1 MKTLLVILTLFVIL
15 ILGSIQLQNSFAD
28 APTEVLTAGIKDN
41 PGSWWVGEGLKKGD
55 FFSYDLCYV
64 YYKDCTKFQMDIWF
78 EGDIKVET
86 ETKWLVQVVVYDGPF
101 VIPGN
106 MELGKIAPEPTG
118 GSKDIGPYRSAYKSS
133 IIWLSAFANADKP
146 KEFNKPSWGKIAN
159 IGGQQII
166 PTEMQ
171 TITVPAMK
179 NVDTALI
186 SWRTGGQDSKVWVL
200 DDFPFPIKAFTY
212 VHVAT
217 GIPPT
222 EYEFELLDY
231 KENVLVNPFA
241 NVKPFLPGVGLEGCI
256 QNYELVDVKKATA
269 DFLYIMDLKYGPP
282 NPETGCEI
290 EWFIGFK
297 RNFADVQFEDQVQYD
312 ILVVDDNFTLPPIR
326 SLAQEEGKKFLY
338 APSGFVHT
346 NTIVKENPGIAHY
359 VIWILGTSPKTI
371 VAPIE
376 ELDYLQIDIPISE
389 QSLSTP
395 TPTTTPSPKVPSW
408 IKTTAGFWVDGFSSD
423 NEFVNAIEFLINE
436 GIIVIPPTASGGEIA
451 AEVPSWIQTTTGF
464 WVDGFTSDEEFVS
477 AIQWLIKN
485 GIMRIA

>member
-1 MKTLLVILTLFVIL
+1 M
-15 ILGSIQLQNSFAD
+15 QNAFAQVD
-28 APTEVLTAGIKDN
+28 IITGGIKDN
-41 PGSWWVGEGLKKGD
+41 PGIWWVGEGLKKGD
-55 FFSYDLCYV
+55 FFSYDLCFV
-64 YYKDCTKFQMDIWF
+64 YYKDCSFFQMDIWV
-78 EGDIKVET
+78 EGDITDET

-133 IIWLSAFANADKP
+133 IIWLSSFANADLP
-146 KEFNKPSWGKIAN
+146 KEFSKPSWGKIAN

-171 TITVPAMK
+171 TVTVPAGTF
-179 NVDTALI
+179 DTALI

-200 DDFPFPIKAFTY
+200 DGFPFPIKAFTY
-212 VHVAT
+212 VHVSS

-231 KENVLVNPFA
+231 QENVLVNPFA
-241 NVKPFLPGVGLEGCI
+241 NVKPFLPGKGLEGCI
-256 QNYELVDVKKATA
+256 KNYELVDVKKATINFA
-269 DFLYIMDLKYGPP
+269 YILDLKYGPP

-297 RNFADVQFEDQVQYD
+297 RNFAEVQFEDQVQYD

-326 SLAQEEGKKFLY
+326 SFAQEEGKQFLF

-346 NTIVKENPGIAHY
+346 KTIVKENPGTAHY
-359 VIWILGTSPKTI
+359 VIYIYGTSPQNI
-371 VAPIE
+371 VAPPE
-376 ELDYLQIDIPISE
+376 ELDYLQIDITIAGD
-389 QSLSTP
+389 STYP
-395 TPTTTPSPKVPSW
+395 TPTTPPQSPDIPSW
-408 IKTTAGFWVDGFSSD
+408 IKNNAGWWSAGQIDD
-423 NEFVNAIEFLINE
+423 NSFVQGIQYLIKE
-436 GIIVIPPTASGGEIA
+436 GIMKIPETQQGTGSGSSNI
-451 AEVPSWIQTTTGF
+451 PSWIKNNAD
-464 WVDGFTSDEEFVS
+464 WWADGLISDNDFVQG
-477 AIQWLIKN
+477 IQWLIEN

>member
-1 MKTLLVILTLFVIL
+1 
-15 ILGSIQLQNSFAD
+15 LQNSFAD
-28 APTEVLTAGIKDN
+28 SPTEVLTAGIKDN
-41 PGSWWVGEGLKKGD
+41 PGIWWVGEGLKKGD
-55 FFSYDLCYV
+55 FFSYDLCFV
-64 YYKDCTKFQMDIWF
+64 YYKDCSFFQMDIWI
-78 EGDIKVET
+78 EGDIAVET

-133 IIWLSAFANADKP
+133 IIWLSSFANADKP
-146 KEFNKPSWGKIAN
+146 KEFSKPSWGKIAN

-171 TITVPAMK
+171 TVTVPAGTF
-179 NVDTALI
+179 DTALI

-200 DDFPFPIKAFTY
+200 DDFPFPIKAFTF
-212 VHVAT
+212 VHVSS

-231 KENVLVNPFA
+231 QENVLVNPFA
-241 NVKPFLPGVGLEGCI
+241 NVKPLLRGKGLEDCT

-269 DFLYIMDLKYGPP
+269 NFAYIMDVKYGPP

-297 RNFADVQFEDQVQYD
+297 RNFAEVQFEDQVQYD
-312 ILVVDDNFTLPPIR
+312 ILVVDDNFTIPPIR
-326 SLAQEEGKKFLY
+326 SLAQEEGKQFLF

-359 VIWILGTSPKTI
+359 VIYIYGTSPQYI
-371 VAPIE
+371 VAPPE
-376 ELDYLQIDIPISE
+376 ELDYLQIDIPIAGAPI
-389 QSLSTP
+389 P
-395 TPTTTPSPKVPSW
+395 TPTSPKVPSW

-436 GIIVIPPTASGGEIA
+436 GVIVLPPTASGGETS
-451 AEVPSWIQTTTGF
+451 AEIPSWIQTTTGF
-464 WVDGFTSDEEFVS
+464 WVDGFTSDKEFVS
-477 AIQWLIKN
+477 AIQWLIEN

>member
-1 MKTLLVILTLFVIL
+1 M
-15 ILGSIQLQNSFAD
+15 QNLFAD
-28 APTEVLTAGIKDN
+28 APTDTITAGIKDN
-41 PGSWWVGEGLKKGD
+41 PGIWWAGEGLKKGD

-64 YYKDCTKFQMDIWF
+64 YHKDCSFFQMDIWV
-78 EGDIKVET
+78 EGDIIVET

-118 GSKDIGPYRSAYKSS
+118 GSKDIVQYRSAYKSS

-146 KEFNKPSWGKIAN
+146 KEFSKPSWGKIAN

-171 TITVPAMK
+171 TVTVPAGTF
-179 NVDTALI
+179 DTALI

-212 VHVAT
+212 VHVSS

-231 KENVLVNPFA
+231 QENVLVNPFA
-241 NVKPFLPGVGLEGCI
+241 NVKPFLPGKSLEGCI
-256 QNYELVDVKKATA
+256 QNYELVDVKKATV
-269 DFLYIMDLKYGPP
+269 DFRYIMDVKYGPP

-312 ILVVDDNFTLPPIR
+312 ILVVDDNFTFPPIR
-326 SLAQEEGKKFLY
+326 SLAQEEGKQFLF
-338 APSGFVHT
+338 APAGFVHT

-359 VIWILGTSPKTI
+359 VIWIFGTSPKTI
-371 VAPIE
+371 VAPPE
-376 ELDYLQIDIPISE
+376 ELDYLQIDIPIVGK
-389 QSLSTP
+389 QTP
-395 TPTTTPSPKVPSW
+395 TPTSPKVPSW

-436 GIIVIPPTASGGEIA
+436 GVIVLPPTASGGETS
-451 AEVPSWIQTTTGF
+451 AEIPSWIQTTTGF

-477 AIQWLIKN
+477 AIQWLIEN

>member
-15 ILGSIQLQNSFAD
+15 ISGSIPLQNSFAD

-55 FFSYDLCYV
+55 FFSYDLCFV
-64 YYKDCTKFQMDIWF
+64 YYKDCTEFQMDFWV
-78 EGDIKVET
+78 EGDLIVET

-101 VIPGN
+101 VVPGN

-118 GSKDIGPYRSAYKSS
+118 GSKDIGPYRSAFKSS

-146 KEFNKPSWGKIAN
+146 KEFSKPSWGKIAN

-171 TITVPAMK
+171 TITVPEGTF
-179 NVDTALI
+179 DTALI

-200 DDFPFPIKAFTY
+200 DGFPFPIKAFTY
-212 VHVAT
+212 VHVSS

-231 KENVLVNPFA
+231 KENVLVNPFIGIEP
-241 NVKPFLPGVGLEGCI
+241 KLPGAGLEGCL
-256 QNYELVDVKKATA
+256 QNYELVDVKRPTIGFA
-269 DFLYIMDLKYGPP
+269 YILDVKYGPP
-282 NPETGCEI
+282 NPEIGCEI

-297 RNFADVQFEDQVQYD
+297 SKFSETEFLSQVQYD
-312 ILVVDDNFTLPPIR
+312 ILVVDENLTPLR
-326 SLAQEEGKKFLY
+326 SLAQEEGKQFLY

-346 NTIVKENPGIAHY
+346 NTIVKENPGTAHY
-359 VIWILGTSPKTI
+359 VIWLYGTSPKYI
-371 VAPIE
+371 VAPPE
-376 ELDYLQIDIPISE
+376 ELDYLQIDIPIAGE
-389 QSLSTP
+389 QTP
-395 TPTTTPSPKVPSW
+395 TPTSPRVPSW

-436 GIIVIPPTASGGEIA
+436 GVIVIPPIASGGETA
-451 AEVPSWIQTTTGF
+451 AKIPSWIQTTTGF
-464 WVDGFTSDEEFVS
+464 WVDGFTSDEELVS
-477 AIQWLIKN
+477 AIQWLIEN

>member
-1 MKTLLVILTLFVIL
+1 M
-15 ILGSIQLQNSFAD
+15 QNLFAD
-28 APTEVLTAGIKDN
+28 APTDTITAGIKDN
-41 PGSWWVGEGLKKGD
+41 PGIWWAGEGLKKGD

-133 IIWLSAFANADKP
+133 IIWLSAFANADKQ

-200 DDFPFPIKAFTY
+200 DGFPFPIKAFTY

-241 NVKPFLPGVGLEGCI
+241 NVKPFLPGKGLEGCI
-256 QNYELVDVKKATA
+256 KNYELVDVKKATINFA
-269 DFLYIMDLKYGPP
+269 YILDLKYGPP

-297 RNFADVQFEDQVQYD
+297 RNFAEVQFEDQVQYD

-326 SLAQEEGKKFLY
+326 SFAQEEGKQFLF

-346 NTIVKENPGIAHY
+346 KTIVKENPGTAHY
-359 VIWILGTSPKTI
+359 VIYIYGTSPQNI
-371 VAPIE
+371 VAPPE
-376 ELDYLQIDIPISE
+376 ELDYLQIDITIAGD
-389 QSLSTP
+389 STYP
-395 TPTTTPSPKVPSW
+395 TPTTPPQSPDIPSW
-408 IKTTAGFWVDGFSSD
+408 IKNNAGWWSAGQIDD
-423 NEFVNAIEFLINE
+423 NSFVQGIQYLIKE
-436 GIIVIPPTASGGEIA
+436 GIMKIPETQQGTGSGSSNI
-451 AEVPSWIQTTTGF
+451 PSWIKNNAD
-464 WVDGFTSDEEFVS
+464 WWADGLISDNDFVQG
-477 AIQWLIKN
+477 IQWLIEN